1 MKVLLALALFAVAY
15 ASELEKSADQMLG
28 VPSTGL

>member
-15 ASELEKSADQMLG
+15 ASELEKSADQLYPAGGAG
-28 VPSTGL
+28 V